1 MWESDAVNDPNKI
14 TANPA
19 AKLTYDSPAISTYS
33 PNTGYS
39 APSGNVLP
47 GTSFAQFFP
56 QSNGVYQAKP
66 NPAPVVDPTPAP
78 APPAPPSGGRQ
89 AYNAMDA
96 AGRASADE
104 SWLGGDSDY
113 TAQLGEYDRA
123 LQDFINRITAQKQGF
138 DLDADNAILAVG
150 KNQAN
155 AGNQLGED
163 FGARGMSFSGL
174 FDKSRNDLNNRFSE
188 QKSNVENVRTKNK
201 SDADN
206 RLSDYQAENNIGRS
220 NAKRSALT
228 RMAAQQA
235 MIDSNAGL

>member
-1 MWESDAVNDPNKI
+1 VGGSQWYNSLGAGD
-14 TANPA
+14 
-19 AKLTYDSPAISTYS
+19 KLTA
-33 PNTGYS
+33 
-39 APSGNVLP
+39 
-47 GTSFAQFFP
+47 
-56 QSNGVYQAKP
+56 
-66 NPAPVVDPTPAP
+66 
-78 APPAPPSGGRQ
+78 
-89 AYNAMDA
+89 
-96 AGRASADE
+96 E
-104 SWLGGDSDY
+104 SEWLGGDSDY

-123 LQDFINRITAQKQGF
+123 LSDFINRITAQKQGF

-150 KNQAN
+150 KNQTN

-206 RLSDYQAENNIGRS
+206 RLADYTAENNIGRS

-235 MIDSNAGL
+235 MLDSNAGL

>member
-1 MWESDAVNDPNKI
+1 
-14 TANPA
+14 
-19 AKLTYDSPAISTYS
+19 
-33 PNTGYS
+33 
-39 APSGNVLP
+39 
-47 GTSFAQFFP
+47 
-56 QSNGVYQAKP
+56 
-66 NPAPVVDPTPAP
+66 
-78 APPAPPSGGRQ
+78 
-89 AYNAMDA
+89 MDA
-96 AGRASADE
+96 TGRASADE

-123 LQDFINRITAQKQGF
+123 LSDFINRITAQKDNF

-150 KNQAN
+150 KNQGI

-206 RLSDYQAENNIGRS
+206 RLADYKAENSIGRS